1 MAGPI
6 RQPIDVAKLE
16 QYIQQNVPAIQ
27 TPLDVKQFGYG
38 QSNPT
43 YLLTSRSDGS
53 KYVMRKKPPGKL
65 LSKTAHQVDR
75 EYRIIHALENTPV
88 PVPKALCFCE
98 DDSIVGTAFYVMS
111 FLDGRIFEDPALP
124 GVSAEDRRAM
134 WQSAV
139 QTLAK
144 FHSVEPASMGLE
156 NFGRASNFY
165 NRQLKTF
172 ATISEAQAKAVDVET
187 KVPIGK
193 VPHYDEMTAF
203 FGQQDTQP
211 KDRSTFV
218 HGDYKIDNMV
228 FHPEEP
234 YVIGILDWEMA
245 TIGHPLSDL
254 TNLLMPFTTAG
265 SEKARSVGRANPA
278 FVPGATPGMPSK
290 EECVAWYE
298 GVVGWTVAATE
309 LTWADSFNIYRGSVI
324 MQGIAARYALRQ
336 ASSEKAGDYAAQ
348 MKPFGEM
355 GFDFI
360 QEFMRKLDGERKD
373 EKARL

>member
-6 RQPIDVAKLE
+6 RQPIDLAKLE
-16 QYIQQNVPAIQ
+16 SYIQQNVPEIK

-43 YLLTSRSDGS
+43 YLLTSKPTNQ
-53 KYVMRKKPPGKL
+53 KYVMRKKPPGAL

-75 EYRIIHALENTPV
+75 EYHIIHALEHTNV
-88 PVPKALCFCE
+88 PVPRAVCLCQ
-98 DDSIVGTAFYVMS
+98 DTSIVGTDFYIMS
-111 FLDGRIFEDPALP
+111 FLPGRIYEDPALP
-124 GVSAEDRRAM
+124 NVSPEDRRSM
-134 WQSAV
+134 WKSAV
-139 QTLAK
+139 ETLGK
-144 FHSVEPASMGLE
+144 FHSVKPADVGME
-156 NFGRASNFY
+156 KFGRPANFY

-172 ATISEAQAKAVDVET
+172 ATISEAQAKAVD
-187 KVPIGK
+187 KDSGVPVGN
-193 VPHYDEMTAF
+193 VPHYHEMTAF
-203 FGQQDTQP
+203 FGQQATQP

-228 FHPEEP
+228 FHATEP

-245 TIGHPLSDL
+245 TIGHPLSDV
-254 TNLLMPFTTAG
+254 TNLLMPFTTAQ
-265 SEKARSVGRANPA
+265 SPKARSVGRANPA
-278 FVPGATPGMPSK
+278 FVPGATPGMPTK
-290 EECVAWYE
+290 EECMRWYE
-298 GVVGWTVAATE
+298 DVVGWKLLETE
-309 LTWADSFNIYRGSVI
+309 ITWADAFGIYRGSVI

-355 GFDFI
+355 GWDFI
-360 QEFMRKLDGERKD
+360 QELMRKMEAGG